1 MTATMQPT
9 SLYQQ
14 LGGKEAIVA
23 VVDEFYNRVVA
34 DERLAG
40 MFGGLDMVRQR
51 KHLAA
56 FLAMAFGGPNEYQGR
71 AIRAAHQ
78 GLGIT
83 GEQFGA
89 VAGHLQAT
97 LVFFGVPGELIDTVI
112 GTVAGLQGDVVGL

>member
-1 MTATMQPT
+1 MTATLQTP
-9 SLYQQ
+9 SLYEA
-14 LGGKEAIVA
+14 LGGKEAIGA

-34 DERLAG
+34 DERLAM
-40 MFGGLDMVRQR
+40 MFGGLDMAQQR

-56 FLAMAFGGPNEYQGR
+56 FLAMAFGGPSEYRGR
-71 AIRAAHQ
+71 GIRAAHQ

-97 LVFFGVPGELIDTVI
+97 LVFFGVPGELIETVL
-112 GTVAGLQGDVVGL
+112 GAVAGLRGDVVGV

>member
-1 MTATMQPT
+1 MTATMQQT
-9 SLYQQ
+9 SLYQR

-40 MFGGLDMVRQR
+40 MFGGLDMARQR
-51 KHLAA
+51 KHMAA
-56 FLAMAFGGPNEYQGR
+56 FLAMAFGGPSEYQGR
-71 AIRAAHQ
+71 AMRAAHQ

-97 LVFFGVPGELIDTVI
+97 LVFFGVPGELIETVL
-112 GTVAGLQGDVVGL
+112 GAVAGLRGDVVGL